1 MNIIVMQLIAFVR
14 NSLNP
19 QKFIGQKLSPE
30 DFYKWRNYIV
40 KEADSLKILISVTS
54 LSDYEIEKLI
64 TQIVDLSN
72 TINSYIFRQFKL
84 IRSHAQAKNINEYYN
99 FTLHQLDSIILTF
112 HVQFPG
118 PSGKVKIS
126 DSNLYVILNGLKKDF
141 YKLSQNL
148 QFSTVEKELIN
159 IVQMGLLKLMH
170 KKRITRNDSNYIS
183 EIISTL
189 LRNENLDNTKLA
201 ELLIIHDFNTS
212 EFYSYCIKK
221 WKINLEDIPGLH
233 EQQEMLLLE
242 KDRIFEL
249 ENTSRLSMPNNKKR
263 LFFELNNFLDEKST
277 TVKRMVKLRRRF
289 IRDNQKSKGG
299 SRFLIN
305 LPVPQFGLFLRMQI
319 EKGLLAKENLGDLF
333 KFFAT
338 HFYTPNAEYISA
350 DSLQKKSTD
359 VEFATAQKLK
369 GQLIGMLN
377 WLNTNFN
384 LSNYN

>member
-64 TQIVDLSN
+64 TQLVDLSN
-72 TINSYIFRQFKL
+72 TVNSYIFRQFKL

-99 FTLHQLDSIILTF
+99 FTLDQLDGIILTL

-126 DSNLYVILNGLKKDF
+126 DSNLYETLNVLKKDF
-141 YKLSQNL
+141 DKLSLHL
-148 QFSTVEKELIN
+148 QFSAVEKELIN
-159 IVQMGLLKLMH
+159 IVQMGLSKLIH
-170 KKRITRNDSNYIS
+170 KKKITRNDSNYIS

-189 LRNENLDNTKLA
+189 LRNENLDNTQLA
-201 ELLIIHDFNTS
+201 ELLIIHDFNTA
-212 EFYSYCIKK
+212 EFYNYCIKN

-249 ENTSRLSMPNNKKR
+249 ENTSRLSMPNKKKR

-319 EKGLLAKENLGDLF
+319 EKGILAKENLGDLF

-369 GQLIGMLN
+369 GHLIGMLN